1 MTVGEVKEIFKQTR
15 KAQIEI
21 KHLVSLIEREE
32 LTLLPKAIRYDRD
45 KVQTS
50 PEDILARS
58 AAELADIREEMA
70 KSWAILKNKMGYAES
85 LISRLDDTDE
95 REVMRWYYLD
105 RDPEGNLFTWSDV
118 ANNMGYNER
127 TIYRLHGSALVHI
140 AEKLS

>member
-1 MTVGEVKEIFKQTR
+1 MTVGKVKEIFKQTR

-21 KHLVSLIEREE
+21 NHLVRLIEREE

-58 AAELADIREEMA
+58 AAEIADMREEMT
-70 KSWAILKNKMGYAES
+70 KSWILLKNKMGYAES
-85 LISRLDDTDE
+85 LIAKLDDTDE
-95 REVMRWYYLD
+95 REVLRWYYLD
-105 RDPEGNLFTWSDV
+105 RDSDGSLLTWSRV
-118 ANNMGYNER
+118 AEVMGYNER
-127 TIYRLHGSALVHI
+127 TIYRIHGSALVHL

>member
-1 MTVGEVKEIFKQTR
+1 MTVGKVKEIFKQTR

-21 KHLVSLIEREE
+21 NHLVRLIEREE

-58 AAELADIREEMA
+58 AAEIADMREEMT
-70 KSWAILKNKMGYAES
+70 KSWVILKNKMGYAES
-85 LISRLDDTDE
+85 LIAKLDDTDE
-95 REVMRWYYLD
+95 REVLRWYYLD
-105 RDPEGNLFTWSDV
+105 RGADGSLLTWAEV
-118 ANNMGYNER
+118 AEVMGYNER
-127 TIYRLHGSALVHI
+127 TIYRIHGSALVHL

>member
-21 KHLVSLIEREE
+21 KHLIRLIEREE

-58 AAELADIREEMA
+58 AAKIADMQEEMT
-70 KSWAILKNKMGYAES
+70 KSWILLKNRMGYAES

-95 REVMRWYYLD
+95 REVLRWYYLD
-105 RDPEGNLFTWSDV
+105 RSADGNLLTWAEV
-118 ANNMGYNER
+118 AEVMGYNER
-127 TIYRLHGSALVHI
+127 TIYRIHGSALVHL